1 MYNNIIANQSL
12 ESASTFKDIDIY
24 SHEYMKDNLDMRSHA
39 YTKLS
44 FKRYSSYIRYS
55 FRSYKLQRNT
65 MHDWS
70 EYLPTLDLQSKNII
84 MNINI
89 Q

>member
-1 MYNNIIANQSL
+1 MYNNIIVNKTL
-12 ESASTFKDIDIY
+12 ESVSTFKDIDMY
-24 SHEYMKDNLDMRSHA
+24 SYEYMEDNLDARSHA

-44 FKRYSSYIRYS
+44 LIKRSSFIHYTFKLNR
-55 FRSYKLQRNT
+55 LQRNT
-65 MHDWS
+65 IHDWS
-70 EYLPTLDLQSKNII
+70 VHLPTLELQSKNII